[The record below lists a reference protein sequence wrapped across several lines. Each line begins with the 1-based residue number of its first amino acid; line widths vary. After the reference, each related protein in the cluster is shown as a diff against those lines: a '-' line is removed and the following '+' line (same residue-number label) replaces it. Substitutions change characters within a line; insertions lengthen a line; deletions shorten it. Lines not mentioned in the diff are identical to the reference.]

1 MNFLRK
7 FPREE
12 KGPGHNRIRFVG
24 WLPLRRDHSYLVG
37 DLFRHIL
44 HVTGAVLLWVVF
56 VLYWRIVAQRPLNPE
71 TKLAIMSLA
80 VLSFLTIL
88 YLGVWVYHNVRI
100 FQKEERRKA
109 KRRKRKAPLQDY
121 LGRWI
126 VVDNPESVQSANYIE
141 VEVRGNVANG
151 KVIEEKV
158 FRAPYED
165 VLRGLGTMNEV
176 DAP

>member
-1 MNFLRK
+1 MLR
-7 FPREE
+7 
-12 KGPGHNRIRFVG
+12 HV
-24 WLPLRRDHSYLVG
+24 
-37 DLFRHIL
+37 L
-44 HVTGAVLLWVVF
+44 HVTGGVLLWVVF

-71 TKLAIMSLA
+71 TRIAVISLAILSL
-80 VLSFLTIL
+80 LTML
-88 YLGVWVYHNVRI
+88 YLGFWVYHNVRI
-100 FQKEERRKA
+100 FRKEGRRKT
-109 KRRKRKAPLQDY
+109 KRRKRQAPLQDY